1 PFEAI
6 TDINI
11 SSVKDIDCATGEDIS
26 VKTVTNIDNVTY
38 AITSAPAGYSG
49 PTSETVTP
57 ATDAALTFTNLPTG
71 TYTIT
76 ATHPTTGCVFEKTYT
91 VGSAPSY
98 TVIANNAQ
106 ATCFGVAGGSID
118 VFFDASTPFNGATDV
133 YDYVVFEQGGTA
145 TTITGTGINGG
156 TTETITGL
164 PEGTYYVAVTMTNT
178 PFCTINTN
186 EFTINEP
193 TAILSVTGVVTKE
206 VSCEN
211 DSDATITATGA
222 DGFGGYTYQLEVTGT
237 PNVPYRA
244 GDAFATNTTN
254 NVFTGLPAGSY
265 TIRVRDVNDCE
276 GASTAV
282 VVSNPDPVSFTAVD
296 TDNACDTSV
305 GGSIL

>member
-106 ATCFGVAGGSID
+106 ATCFGAAGGSID
-118 VFFDASTPFNGATDV
+118 VSFDSSTLYAGNYT
-133 YDYVVFEQGGTA
+133 YVVMDDNGTPGNVADDNDITA
-145 TTITGTGINGG
+145 TTTADGTGVGNV
-156 TTETITGL
+156 TETIGGLLATPTGFS
-164 PEGTYYVAVTMTNT
+164 YYVAVTMTDT

-193 TAILSVTGVVTKE
+193 TA
-206 VSCEN
+206 
-211 DSDATITATGA
+211 
-222 DGFGGYTYQLEVTGT
+222 
-237 PNVPYRA
+237 
-244 GDAFATNTTN
+244 
-254 NVFTGLPAGSY
+254 
-265 TIRVRDVNDCE
+265 
-276 GASTAV
+276 
-282 VVSNPDPVSFTAVD
+282 
-296 TDNACDTSV
+296 
-305 GGSIL
+305 